1 MEDGWGRM
9 PDDFTLITIAI
20 MVGALVVMLVPIV
33 WFYVRAIHDVPAGQ
47 ALVVKKP
54 QHIEIHFTR
63 AVVLPLVH
71 SAELVDISIK
81 TLEIDRRGREAL
93 QCRDGIR
100 ADVKATFFVRINQ
113 VAEDV
118 RKVVGSVGVER
129 ASDPA
134 KLEELFAAKFFEG
147 LETVASSLDFEQ
159 LYLERERFKEAVLA
173 VIGEDLDGYVLD
185 DAVIDHLEQTPID
198 QLDPDDIRDAEGIRK
213 ITEITSAEK
222 IKTAEI
228 RMQTERHLAKLTA
241 EMEHAQIELERTVT
255 DALASLAKETG
266 RTLTREQLTDKL
278 LDRVREVVTAV
289 MDER

>member
-1 MEDGWGRM
+1 M
-9 PDDFTLITIAI
+9 
-20 MVGALVVMLVPIV
+20 
-33 WFYVRAIHDVPAGQ
+33 
-47 ALVVKKP
+47 
-54 QHIEIHFTR
+54 
-63 AVVLPLVH
+63 
-71 SAELVDISIK
+71 
-81 TLEIDRRGREAL
+81 
-93 QCRDGIR
+93 
-100 ADVKATFFVRINQ
+100 
-113 VAEDV
+113 
-118 RKVVGSVGVER
+118 
-129 ASDPA
+129 
-134 KLEELFAAKFFEG
+134 
-147 LETVASSLDFEQ
+147 
-159 LYLERERFKEAVLA
+159 
-173 VIGEDLDGYVLD
+173 IGEDLDGYVLD